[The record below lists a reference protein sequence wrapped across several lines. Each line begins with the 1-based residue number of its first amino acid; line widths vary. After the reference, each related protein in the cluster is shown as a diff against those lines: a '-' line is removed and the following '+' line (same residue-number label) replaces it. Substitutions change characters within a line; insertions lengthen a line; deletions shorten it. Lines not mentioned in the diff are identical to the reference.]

1 LSDHYTLAEAAD
13 FPEPNKSHN
22 ESALVALIYS
32 PGEIRRVRILQ
43 TNHIFNM
50 TASQITKSGIS
61 FRVAA
66 VLFIALIPGGIQ
78 AQISN
83 PDGGLTEIAPDKIW
97 PQTLHG
103 SHYNEFWNYHIYLDD
118 GTKVHITYS
127 VANFG
132 SLKSPVSG
140 VRVSVL
146 FPGSNGPKI
155 YQVSREYAIDYLVQ
169 DEQNNRFQLRAERE
183 LLFEGKLPETHR
195 VRIFTRKDG
204 NQFDIDLTFSN
215 ISRGYTRGNGKFD
228 VNGEQIGHLTH
239 IPFAEVKGH
248 AAVNDIRREA
258 SGTAYM
264 DHTYQ
269 FQTTTSLLKS
279 GYRFVYLKD
288 ADNWDSIFFLLPED
302 GQEMKTVGYRLY
314 KRDGK
319 VRQAAVERITQI
331 TKQRVSGKNIALTM
345 EIEMDNGER
354 LRITRSEDEETFS
367 VLGELSWI
375 ARRAARTFLGGEIID
390 FRGTAHL
397 LEESQLPKIGE
408 YNFFI
413 VD

>member
-1 LSDHYTLAEAAD
+1 
-13 FPEPNKSHN
+13 
-22 ESALVALIYS
+22 
-32 PGEIRRVRILQ
+32 
-43 TNHIFNM
+43 M
-50 TASQITKSGIS
+50 TAYQITKSGIT

-66 VLFIALIPGGIQ
+66 VLLVTLLPGGIL

-83 PDGGLTEIAPDKIW
+83 PAGGLTEIAPEKIW
-97 PQTLHG
+97 PQTLRG

-140 VRVSVL
+140 VRLSVL
-146 FPGSNGPKI
+146 FPGKNGPEI
-155 YQVSREYAIDYLVQ
+155 YQVSREYGIEHLVQ
-169 DEQNNRFQLRAERE
+169 DEPNDRLQLRAERD
-183 LLFEGKLPETHR
+183 LFFEGKLPETHR

-215 ISRGYTRGNGKFD
+215 ISRGYTRGNGKFN

-239 IPFAEVKGH
+239 IPYAEVKGH
-248 AAVNDIRREA
+248 VAVNNTRSEA
-258 SGTAYM
+258 TGKAYM

-269 FQTTTSLLKS
+269 FQATTSLLKS

-288 ADNWDSIFFLLPED
+288 ADNWDSFFFLLPED

-314 KRDGK
+314 KRDGE
-319 VRQAAVERITQI
+319 VRQAAIERITQI
-331 TKQRVSGKNIALTM
+331 TKGRVSGKNIALTM
-345 EIEMDNGER
+345 EIELDNGER

-367 VLGELSWI
+367 VLGELGWI

-397 LEESQLPKIGE
+397 LEDSQLPKTGE

>member
-1 LSDHYTLAEAAD
+1 
-13 FPEPNKSHN
+13 
-22 ESALVALIYS
+22 
-32 PGEIRRVRILQ
+32 
-43 TNHIFNM
+43 M
-50 TASQITKSGIS
+50 TASQITKSGITI
-61 FRVAA
+61 RVAA
-66 VLFIALIPGGIQ
+66 VLFIALLPGGIQ

-83 PDGGLTEIAPDKIW
+83 PAGGLTEIAPEKIW

-127 VANFG
+127 AANFG

-146 FPGSNGPKI
+146 FPGRNGHELF
-155 YQVSREYAIDYLVQ
+155 QVSREYAIDYLVL
-169 DEQNNRFQLRAERE
+169 DEQNGRFQLRAERE
-183 LLFEGKLPETHR
+183 LFFEGKLPETHR
-195 VRIFTRKDG
+195 IRIFTRKDG
-204 NQFDIDLTFSN
+204 NQFDIDFTFSN

-248 AAVNDIRREA
+248 AAVNDMRREA
-258 SGTAYM
+258 TGTAYM

-302 GQEMKTVGYRLY
+302 GREMKTVGYRLY
-314 KRDGK
+314 KRNGV
-319 VRQAAVERITQI
+319 VRQAAIERITQI
-331 TKQRVSGKNIALTM
+331 TKRRVSGKNIALTM
-345 EIEMDNGER
+345 EIELDNGER

-367 VLGELSWI
+367 VLGELGWI

-397 LEESQLPKIGE
+397 LEDSQLPKIGE

>member
-1 LSDHYTLAEAAD
+1 MTDFLLHKSSTTLQ
-13 FPEPNKSHN
+13 
-22 ESALVALIYS
+22 
-32 PGEIRRVRILQ
+32 IL
-43 TNHIFNM
+43 F
-50 TASQITKSGIS
+50 
-61 FRVAA
+61 
-66 VLFIALIPGGIQ
+66 VLFLALIPGVIKSQ
-78 AQISN
+78 TAN
-83 PDGGLTEIAPDKIW
+83 PDGGLAEVAPEKIW
-97 PQTLHG
+97 PQTLQG

-146 FPGSNGPKI
+146 FPGSNDAEI
-155 YQVSREYAIDYLVQ
+155 FQVSREYDIDYLVHN
-169 DEQNNRFQLRAERE
+169 EQTDRFQLRDERE
-183 LLFEGKLPETHR
+183 LFFEGRLPETHR

-215 ISRGYTRGNGKFD
+215 IARAYTRGNGKFD

-239 IPFAEVKGH
+239 IPYAEVKGH
-248 AAVNDIRREA
+248 AAVNDFRTEA
-258 SGTAYM
+258 SGKAYM

-269 FQTTTSLLKS
+269 YQTTTSLLKS
-279 GYRFVYLKD
+279 GYRYVYLKD
-288 ADNWDSIFFLLPED
+288 SDNWDSIFFLLPED
-302 GQEMKTVGYRLY
+302 GREMKTVGYRLF

-331 TKQRVSGKNIALTM
+331 TKRKVSGKNIALTM
-345 EIEMDNGER
+345 EIELDSGER

-375 ARRAARTFLGGEIID
+375 ARRAARTFLGGEVID

-397 LEESQLPKIGE
+397 LEDSQLPKIGE